1 MELVFFII
9 PSVFLLVGV
18 CYCLFLTFGIPQDS
32 VLQLN
37 WGVLHTGDFR
47 RMTEQQCLL
56 FRKKILQ
63 WLPLAVVLTGVL
75 GVTALS
81 KRAAHQGY
89 AVLFGYLAVQF
100 VAGFFVLLPTFRYAK
115 RLKQELHQDK

>member
-9 PSVFLLVGV
+9 PSVFLLIGI

-37 WGVLHTGDFR
+37 WGALHTGDFL
-47 RMTEQQCLL
+47 RMTEKQCLQ
-56 FRKKILQ
+56 FRKKLLQ
-63 WLPLAVVLTGVL
+63 WLPLAVVVTGLL